1 PLSDNVNISTM
12 SLADSPDGVF
22 RPEDKAY
29 KMLFGASTDESN
41 SFEEFFNEDM
51 YKLDG
56 NDEESKEQDFFG
68 NNVFNGDQYKPPSL
82 TVLSNEQNS
91 PPQPW
96 REGVWCLRQREQHPG
111 LMVEKTRRSET
122 KRQSPM
128 RTMDVVNQQTQ
139 RAPAPAYLDVN
150 FLGRTKRYATSPH
163 AGSMDSPSY
172 QHPSFHRE
180 ATLSPSPMY
189 SQLPTSLGTG
199 HGDTSAWQQDFQ
211 NFHIRLPYEPP
222 LPSPSLHPPS
232 TFRMQ
237 DSQAVSA
244 RQMNSARM
252 AENHGVALSPRL
264 QASQGE
270 GYYSGVIDPFLFETH
285 EHQQSPSHYE
295 SLSPRHPHA
304 HTRGPL
310 SMHSPSSGS
319 VPSSGSSHYSHEAR
333 SQTSN
338 TSIDM
343 HSQPVYSPPTILSH
357 PPLPMLEPEETYPVL
372 AAPKPQRIPHPI
384 LQQPIHAPLAGLG
397 IRYPELDQMNQAVL
411 YEPHTYTMQ
420 DSTTVGMALPYPPP
434 ARPAPGPMSSYP
446 PLPPPPSYVFTD
458 HSPFTT
464 PRKQRRSPSRSPSPP
479 ISPTNIS
486 PRRNP
491 RRSPT
496 RTVTDYTHSR
506 RKSIHKS
513 GPIKDNS
520 TQEPLP
526 SPRARSSSRPPRTPK
541 GPKTPTG
548 GAQLV
553 DFVNFTPADAGKLM
567 NDVAPSGSSKTRA
580 RRELEAREK
589 RKKLSEAAL
598 KAVKVAGG
606 DVAVFEKAIFA

>member
-1 PLSDNVNISTM
+1 M
-12 SLADSPDGVF
+12 SLADSPDGMF
-22 RPEDKAY
+22 RPEDKAF
-29 KMLFGASTDESN
+29 KMLFGASTDEGN

-56 NDEESKEQDFFG
+56 NDEENKEQAHHSEDFFG
-68 NNVFNGDQYKPPSL
+68 NGGFNGDQYKLPSL
-82 TVLSNEQNS
+82 TLRSNEQNS
-91 PPQPW
+91 PTQPW
-96 REGVWCLRQREQHPG
+96 REGVWCLRQRGQHSA

-122 KRQSPM
+122 KRPSPM
-128 RTMDVVNQQTQ
+128 QTMDVVNQYTQ
-139 RAPAPAYLDVN
+139 RAPAPASLDVN

-163 AGSMDSPSY
+163 AGSIDSPSY
-172 QHPSFHRE
+172 SHPPFHRE

-189 SQLPTSLGTG
+189 CQLPTSLKAG
-199 HGDTSAWQQDFQ
+199 HGETSTWQQDFQ
-211 NFHIRLPYEPP
+211 NFHICLPYEPR
-222 LPSPSLHPPS
+222 LQSPSLHSPS
-232 TFRMQ
+232 TIRMQ
-237 DSQAVSA
+237 DQQAVST

-264 QASQGE
+264 QALRE
-270 GYYSGVIDPFLFETH
+270 GYYSGAIDPFVFETQ
-285 EHQQSPSHYE
+285 ELQQSPSHYE
-295 SLSPRHPHA
+295 PLSPRHPRANTH
-304 HTRGPL
+304 GPL

-319 VPSSGSSHYSHEAR
+319 VPSSGSSHHSYEAR

-338 TSIDM
+338 TSVDM

-357 PPLPMLEPEETYPVL
+357 PPLPTLEPEETYPVL
-372 AAPKPQRIPHPI
+372 AAPNPQRIPHPI

-397 IRYPELDQMNQAVL
+397 IRYPELDQMSQAVL
-411 YEPHTYTMQ
+411 YEPQTYTMQ
-420 DSTTVGMALPYPPP
+420 DSATVGMALPYPPP
-434 ARPAPGPMSSYP
+434 ARPAPGALSSYP
-446 PLPPPPSYVFTD
+446 PLPPPPSYVFSD

-513 GPIKDNS
+513 GPIKDNT

-526 SPRARSSSRPPRTPK
+526 TPRARSSSRPPRTPK

-548 GAQLV
+548 GGQLV
-553 DFVNFTPADAGKLM
+553 DFVNFTPADSAKLM